1 MKILHSQFAGM
12 DAQSPVA
19 SEVVA
24 EKEIGGAWGGG
35 GGSAFIV
42 DPAFGWSGL
51 PFEMRV
57 RKTSG
62 C

>member
-35 GGSAFIV
+35 GLSIDRGPSV
-42 DPAFGWSGL
+42 WV
-51 PFEMRV
+51 ER
-57 RKTSG
+57 TSF
-62 C
+62 